1 MELGR
6 WGGGKSREPGWDPAI
21 PAHPA
26 QWVPRPWGAAR
37 VPRGPLGSQRPRHA
51 DEDGAAGSSLPLD
64 PYVPPPPLPFSPN
77 NTPLPRLHPVGAARS
92 PSPPTVGAAGGWVV
106 AGRGGG
112 GGTHTHTFGGDP
124 RPGQGSTVVPTGG
137 WERAAGGSAVPAQPS
152 PGKSLLAAPPRPLA
166 TEPRGSRPLRFPQRP
181 AVSRVPPPPPP
192 SPSFPAR
199 SPFPWG

>member
-1 MELGR
+1 M
-6 WGGGKSREPGWDPAI
+6 
-21 PAHPA
+21 
-26 QWVPRPWGAAR
+26 
-37 VPRGPLGSQRPRHA
+37 
-51 DEDGAAGSSLPLD
+51 
-64 PYVPPPPLPFSPN
+64 
-77 NTPLPRLHPVGAARS
+77 
-92 PSPPTVGAAGGWVV
+92 

-181 AVSRVPPPPPP
+181 AVSRVVPPPPFPFISSEKPFPVGLRPPRQPAGTPRGCEAGGWVGWATPPTATGAVSPPSCVCRPPPP
-192 SPSFPAR
+192 SLLLSKPRGVSLRPRGALLWVGR
-199 SPFPWG
+199 WGLNSPTPRHQSPESL